1 MSDYRGCCY
10 QNANSK
16 TLCKVATA
24 VSRQHPLQ
32 ALKKNPRLTYLV
44 LKSRAG
50 LSVKTPIKNI
60 GVSRWGFFVLF
71 RNSSTHPI
79 FSLEADAEAF
89 HKMLVSFGSLSEESP
104 QGFAPG
110 CMSQTTDRLLF
121 DLPDALPRKIE
132 LPTDLFQRE

>member
-1 MSDYRGCCY
+1 VKICRR
-10 QNANSK
+10 
-16 TLCKVATA
+16 LE
-24 VSRQHPLQ
+24 LQ
-32 ALKKNPRLTYLV
+32 AGAGARRIQENPPSRTKKAP
-44 LKSRAG
+44 
-50 LSVKTPIKNI
+50 
-60 GVSRWGFFVLF
+60 
-71 RNSSTHPI
+71 
-79 FSLEADAEAF
+79 ADAEAF